1 MGNKENNS
9 PDMRP
14 EYMYFLVS
22 AAGSGGGNRNAN
34 TDEAYCFAGKRVMLN
49 DYELDSSCS
58 KMTSYSA
65 NNSGRSV
72 AYHYKPRIKV
82 KYT

>member
-1 MGNKENNS
+1 MGYRENNS
-9 PDMRP
+9 SDMLP
-14 EYMYFLVS
+14 KYWYSLVGF
-22 AAGSGGGNRNAN
+22 GSGERNAN